1 MPRSTSSSSIPCK
14 RSQPRRRRSWPRIRK
29 SRTGLL
35 ACAIWAAST
44 AMAAAFDLQAHRGG
58 RGLTPESTLAGF
70 KNAISLGV
78 TTLETDLAVT
88 KDDVLVLS
96 HEPRLNPDLVRG
108 PDGKWLEG
116 VGPTIHSLTLA
127 ELKTYDIGRLNP
139 ATQYGRQFPA
149 QTPSDG
155 ERFPTLAE
163 LYAMAGPRIR
173 FNIETKIDPTKP
185 DETIQPAVF
194 AKLVVDAVHA
204 AKMERRTTIQSFDW
218 RTLVEAKR
226 LAPEIETVCL
236 TIESRDMNT
245 TGPRPSPWMAGLD
258 DNPGASLQQLV
269 KRAGCSA
276 WSPFWR
282 NVTAATVI
290 EAHALGLKV
299 IPWTVNDPAEMKRLI
314 DLKVDGLI
322 TDYPDRGMAVLDE
335 KGLKPR

>member
-1 MPRSTSSSSIPCK
+1 MVVSTS
-14 RSQPRRRRSWPRIRK
+14 
-29 SRTGLL
+29 
-35 ACAIWAAST
+35 
-44 AMAAAFDLQAHRGG
+44 AAAFDLQAHRGG
-58 RGLTPESTLAGF
+58 RGLTPESTIAGF

-96 HEPRLNPDLVRG
+96 HDPRLNPDLVRG
-108 PDGKWLEG
+108 PDGTWLAG
-116 VGPTIHSLTLA
+116 IGPTVRSLTLA

-139 ATQYGRQFPA
+139 ATKYGQQFPT
-149 QTPSDG
+149 QKPSDG

-163 LYAMAGPRIR
+163 LYAMAGPGVR

-185 DETIQPAVF
+185 DETVDPAHF
-194 AKLVVDAVHA
+194 TRLVVEAIRA
-204 AKMERRTTIQSFDW
+204 AKKEKRTTIQSFDW

-258 DNPGASLQQLV
+258 ANPGGSLQQLG

-282 NVTAATVI
+282 NVTAANVV

-314 DLKVDGLI
+314 DIKVDGLI
-322 TDYPDRGMAVLDE
+322 TDYPDRAMAVLEE
-335 KGLKPR
+335 KGLKSR

>member
-1 MPRSTSSSSIPCK
+1 V
-14 RSQPRRRRSWPRIRK
+14 
-29 SRTGLL
+29 
-35 ACAIWAAST
+35 
-44 AMAAAFDLQAHRGG
+44 AAAFDLQAHRGG

-70 KNAISLGV
+70 RNAIALGV

-116 VGPTIHSLTLA
+116 AGPTIHSLTLA

-139 ATQYGRQFPA
+139 ATRYGQQFPS
-149 QTPSDG
+149 QTPHDG

-163 LYAMAGPRIR
+163 LYAMAGPGIR

-185 DETIQPAVF
+185 DETVDPAHF
-194 AKLVVDAVHA
+194 TKLVVDAIRA
-204 AKMERRTTIQSFDW
+204 AKMQRRTTIQSFDW

-245 TGPRPSPWMAGLD
+245 VGPRPSPWLAVLD
-258 DNPGASLQQLV
+258 VKNEGSIQQLA
-269 KRAGCSA
+269 RMAGCSA

-282 NVTAATVI
+282 NVTAATVV

-322 TDYPDRGMAVLDE
+322 TDYPDRGMTVLGE
-335 KGLKPR
+335 KGLKTR